1 MLKAYKDKK
10 DLYSVIA
17 QSMYDNRYEDNL
29 EFYPEGEHI
38 TIDGKEVVC
47 GYKTHKNK
55 AGKKRRSEAKTVLLG
70 MLYGR
75 GAYSIAAQ
83 VEKPK
88 EEGQKIID
96 NFFKAFPK
104 VKSWIDATHEKAR
117 SLGWVEDWYG
127 RRRHLDDIRKPKYS
141 LDYSADYKKKHN
153 NFNPILICQDKSDN
167 TLLIKYEGLLQDV
180 KGRRQLQNLINQA
193 KSEGVIITNNEG
205 LIAKAERQSVNAIV
219 QGGAATLTKMAMVN
233 IYNDKELNDLGLR
246 MLIPIH
252 DEILCTCPKINSE
265 KASQRLIEVMV
276 DTAKPYMEVPMSCD
290 PYIVTNWYFDELSVQ
305 VQNEFDHL
313 QEEMSKDQAFEK
325 LKEIHCELLE
335 KDIIKMLENK

>member
-1 MLKAYKDKK
+1 
-10 DLYSVIA
+10 
-17 QSMYDNRYEDNL
+17 
-29 EFYPEGEHI
+29 
-38 TIDGKEVVC
+38 
-47 GYKTHKNK
+47 
-55 AGKKRRSEAKTVLLG
+55 

-141 LDYSADYKKKHN
+141 LDYSAEYKKKHN
-153 NFNPILICQDKSDN
+153 NFNPILICKDKSDN
-167 TLLIKYEGLLQDV
+167 TLLVKYEGLLQDV
-180 KGRRQLQNLINQA
+180 KGKRQLQNLINQA

-205 LIAKAERQSVNAIV
+205 IIAKAERQSVNAIV